1 MRPHARSRSLPP
13 EGAPAASGRPSAG
26 WMDRR
31 FALMSLAAL
40 TGCGFELRR
49 EPELPFK
56 TLALTGFE
64 ANSPLA
70 AGLKRQIKRT
80 PVQLLDDA
88 TRAEV
93 VLEVLHEFRDR
104 TVVASTSV
112 GQVREFQLR
121 LQFDY
126 LIRRADGELLVPKV
140 ELRLARDMTYT
151 ETFAL
156 SKEQESA
163 NLYGAMHSD
172 AIAQVMR
179 RLAAVKL
186 RT

>member
-1 MRPHARSRSLPP
+1 
-13 EGAPAASGRPSAG
+13 
-26 WMDRR
+26 MDRR
-31 FALMSLAAL
+31 LALMSLAAL

-49 EPELPFK
+49 EPVLSFQ
-56 TLALTGFE
+56 TLALTGFPPE
-64 ANSPLA
+64 SPLA
-70 AGLKRQIKRT
+70 LGLKRQIKRT
-80 PVQLLDDA
+80 PVQLVDDPA
-88 TRAEV
+88 RAQV
-93 VLEVLHEFRDR
+93 VLEALHEYRDR

-126 LIRRADGELLVPKV
+126 LIRTAPGELLVPKV
-140 ELRLARDMTYT
+140 ELRLSRDMNYT
-151 ETFAL
+151 ETTAL
-156 SKEQESA
+156 AKEQEAA

-186 RT
+186 PS